1 MLLEVPLSM
10 MAWMGVVLIQAIVHF
25 GIIGPRRRTEEL
37 PGELELDRSF
47 QLDEGEDPPE
57 DFQKLLSQTG
67 DEVISVSGAALK
79 CMTITHFQVLKN
91 VFRSHLCH
99 SIILKHQCIRSN
111 SFIERQA
118 RAQLER
124 DKEE

>member
-37 PGELELDRSF
+37 PAATRAEGDRSF
-47 QLDEGEDPPE
+47 QLDEDEDPPE

-67 DEVISVSGAALK
+67 DEVISVSSWWAAAK
-79 CMTITHFQVLKN
+79 CRAISHCQIVKKCFAHLFVTIPYF
-91 VFRSHLCH
+91 
-99 SIILKHQCIRSN
+99 
-111 SFIERQA
+111 
-118 RAQLER
+118 
-124 DKEE
+124 